1 MTALALDTPRA
12 YELGETNTLPVR
24 ASTCIYEGAAVG
36 DDGTGYARGLVAG
49 DEFRGFCIRQAD
61 NSATATN
68 GAINVQVRS
77 SGKAQLA
84 VTSLAITSVGAQVF
98 ASDDA
103 TFTLDS
109 NNGANTYIG
118 TVYRYVSAGVGIVSF
133 AAKGDRA
140 DESVTLGMMADLAR
154 GSIISGQTS
163 SNRPTALAAETEGYI
178 LVGDG
183 TDLKSVAVSG
193 DVTLSAAGAVAIGA
207 GKVTQKMLKDSS
219 TYETFQVN
227 PITCLSGNAGGA
239 TSGTDTH
246 VNLMTTGANIF
257 EYSLIGTQTIV
268 APVLAADGL
277 LCSLDL
283 TAAEGVEYTQGVTA
297 RSKSAFKIGTD
308 GAFYLK
314 IGLKVAD
321 VSGCAEC
328 AVGFRNAA
336 AYAAAIDDYSDM
348 AVLNLQGGD
357 IKIETILNNATTTT
371 TDTTDDWADTEEH
384 TLEVYVSATGVVT
397 YKIDGV
403 APKTVPAAA
412 FTFDTTDT
420 VVPFLHI
427 KHDTT
432 APGAIHLQLWE
443 CGLQ

>member
-36 DDGTGYARGLVAG
+36 DDGAGYARGLEAG

-61 NSATATN
+61 NSATTTN

-84 VTSLAITSVGAQVF
+84 VTDLVITSVGAQVF

-109 NNGANTYIG
+109 GEDGKNTYIG
-118 TVYRYVSAGVGIVSF
+118 TVYRYVSDGVGIVSF
-133 AAKGDRA
+133 AAKGDR
-140 DESVTLGMMADLAR
+140 DDKSVTLGMMVDLAR
-154 GSIISGQTS
+154 GSIISGQTDG
-163 SNRPTALAAETEGYI
+163 NRPTALAAGTSGQI
-178 LVGDG
+178 LIGNG
-183 TDLKSVAVSG
+183 ADLTSAAVTG
-193 DVTLSAAGAVAIGA
+193 DVTISATGVTTIGA

-239 TSGTDTH
+239 TSGTDTN

-257 EYSLIGTQTIV
+257 EYSLIGAQTIV

-283 TAAEGVEYTQGVTA
+283 IAGEGVEYTQGITA

-321 VSGCAEC
+321 VSGVAEC
-328 AVGFRNAA
+328 AVGFRKEA
-336 AYAAAIDDYSDM
+336 AYSATIDGYTDM
-348 AVLNLQGGD
+348 AVLNLQGGN
-357 IKIETILNNATTTT
+357 IKIETILNDGETTTKDT
-371 TDTTDDWADTEEH
+371 TDTWADAGEH
-384 TLEVYVSATGVVT
+384 TLEVYVSADGVVT

-403 APKTVPAAA
+403 APTATAA

-432 APGAIHLQLWE
+432 EPGAIHLQLWE

>member
-1 MTALALDTPRA
+1 MALSLDTPRA
-12 YELGETNTLPVR
+12 YELGETNTLPVK
-24 ASTCIYEGAAVG
+24 ASTTIYEGAAVG
-36 DDGTGYARGLVAG
+36 DDGSGYARGLVAG
-49 DEFRGFCIRQAD
+49 DEFRGFCIKQAD
-61 NSATATN
+61 NSATATD

-84 VTSLAITSVGAQVF
+84 VTSLVITSVGAQVF

-109 NNGANTYIG
+109 NGGANSYIG

-140 DESVTLGMMADLAR
+140 DESVTLGMMADLTR

-163 SNRPTALAAETEGYI
+163 SNRPTALVAKNSGQI
-178 LVGDG
+178 LIGNG
-183 TDLKSVAVSG
+183 TDLTSAAVTG
-193 DVTLSAAGAVAIGA
+193 DVTISATGVTAIGA
-207 GKVTQKMLKDSS
+207 GKVTQKMLKDS

-283 TAAEGVEYTQGVTA
+283 TAAEGVEYTQGITA

-308 GAFYLK
+308 GAFYFK
-314 IGLKVAD
+314 VGLKVAD
-321 VSGCAEC
+321 VSGVAEC
-328 AVGFRNAA
+328 AVGFRKEA
-336 AYAAAIDDYSDM
+336 AYDDAIDDYTDM
-348 AVLNLQGGD
+348 AVLNLQGGN
-357 IKIETILNNATTTT
+357 IKIETILNNDTTTA
-371 TDTTDDWADTEEH
+371 TDTTDTWADEAEH
-384 TLEVYVSATGVVT
+384 TLEVYVSADGVVT
-397 YKIDGV
+397 YKIDGD
-403 APKTVPAAA
+403 APTKTAA

-432 APGAIHLQLWE
+432 SPGAIHLQLWE